1 LTELGQRLK
10 DARNDK
16 GLSLEEIQS
25 ITKIQKRYLHA
36 IEEGNYELLPG
47 NFYTRAFIKN
57 YAEAVGLHGDE
68 LLEEYASEIPKAN
81 ADVPESLPPRKMR
94 RPSTPSKSSSVSS
107 KWSSVFP
114 SVLVVLLIVGVAALI
129 WYVVQSGDQKTN
141 QNATTNQAE
150 EQVTSDENSASAPDS
165 DEVSNED
172 EAASDEATTSEEEQ
186 KSKDEESA
194 EEEKAAEPEEEPE
207 KEEAPKME
215 IKKVKSDADNSTFE
229 ITNADKF
236 EVKLEASGSSWVA
249 LTGASDKKYVYE
261 SLAKGK
267 NVTQDLSKESSATL
281 RLGSSPSIEV
291 FVNGEKIDI
300 PKEPVVQNVTFT
312 FKKAE

>member
-1 LTELGQRLK
+1 MTELGQRLK

-94 RPSTPSKSSSVSS
+94 RPQAPSKSSSVSS

-150 EQVTSDENSASAPDS
+150 EQVTSDENSGSAPDS
-165 DEVSNED
+165 DEVSNEGD
-172 EAASDEATTSEEEQ
+172 SSSEATASEEET
-186 KSKDEESA
+186 KSKEDEKA
-194 EEEKAAEPEEEPE
+194 EEEKAAEEEEPE
-207 KEEAPKME
+207 EEAPKME
-215 IKKVKSDADNSTFE
+215 IKKVKSDTDNSTFE
-229 ITNADKF
+229 IKNADKF

-267 NVTQDLSKESSATL
+267 SVTQDLSKESSATL

-312 FKKAE
+312 FEKAE

>member
-1 LTELGQRLK
+1 MTELGQRLK
-10 DARNDK
+10 EARNDK

-25 ITKIQKRYLHA
+25 ITKIQKRYLLA

-57 YAEAVGLHGDE
+57 YAEAVGLHGEE

-94 RPSTPSKSSSVSS
+94 KPSAPSKSSSVSS

-150 EQVTSDENSASAPDS
+150 EQVTSDENSGSAPNS
-165 DEVSNED
+165 DEVSKEDDSASSDDTAQDEEAKSDDKKAKD
-172 EAASDEATTSEEEQ
+172 EAEE
-186 KSKDEESA
+186 KPA
-194 EEEKAAEPEEEPE
+194 EEEEP
-207 KEEAPKME
+207 APKME
-215 IKKVKSDADNSTFE
+215 IKKVKSDTDHSTFD
-229 ITNADKF
+229 ITNAEKF
-236 EVKLEASGSSWVA
+236 EVKLKASGSSWVA
-249 LTGASDKKYVYE
+249 LTGASDKNYVYE

-267 NVTQDLSKESSATL
+267 NVTEDLSSETSATL
-281 RLGSSPSIEV
+281 RLGSSPAIEV

-300 PKEPVVQNVTFT
+300 PKEPVVQNVTFN

>member
-1 LTELGQRLK
+1 MTELGQRLK
-10 DARNDK
+10 EARNDK

-25 ITKIQKRYLHA
+25 ITKIQKRYLLA

-57 YAEAVGLHGDE
+57 YAEAVGLHGEE

-94 RPSTPSKSSSVSS
+94 RPSTPSKSSSASS

-150 EQVTSDENSASAPDS
+150 EQVTSDENSGSAPNS
-165 DEVSNED
+165 DEVSD
-172 EAASDEATTSEEEQ
+172 EENAASSDDATQDDKAKSDDEKA
-186 KSKDEESA
+186 KDETEEKPA
-194 EEEKAAEPEEEPE
+194 EEKEEEP
-207 KEEAPKME
+207 APEME
-215 IKKVKSDADNSTFE
+215 IKKVKSDADHSTYD
-229 ITNADKF
+229 ITNADQF
-236 EVKLEASGSSWVA
+236 EVKLKASGSSWVA

-267 NVTQDLSKESSATL
+267 NVTQDLSSETSATL

-291 FVNGEKIDI
+291 FVNGEKLDI
-300 PKEPVVQNVTFT
+300 PKEPVVQNVTIN
-312 FKKAE
+312 FKKAD

>member
-1 LTELGQRLK
+1 MTELGQRLK
-10 DARNDK
+10 EARNDK
-16 GLSLEEIQS
+16 GLSIEEIQS

-57 YAEAVGLHGDE
+57 YAEAVGFNGE
-68 LLEEYASEIPKAN
+68 EFLEEYASEIPKAS

-94 RPSTPSKSSSVSS
+94 RPSQPSKSSSASS

-114 SVLVVLLIVGVAALI
+114 SILVILLIVGVAALI
-129 WYVVQSGDQKTN
+129 WYVVQSGDQTTN

-150 EQVTSDENSASAPDS
+150 EQISSDENSGSAPDS
-165 DEVSNED
+165 DEVSDSGNDASSEKPEEEPKED
-172 EAASDEATTSEEEQ
+172 EEKEKEEP
-186 KSKDEESA
+186 A
-194 EEEKAAEPEEEPE
+194 EEPEEEP
-207 KEEAPKME
+207 APEME
-215 IKKVKSDADNSTFE
+215 IKKVDSSADRSTYE
-229 ITNADKF
+229 ITNAEKF

-267 NVTQDLSKESSATL
+267 DVTEDLSIESSATL
-281 RLGSSPSIEV
+281 RLGSSPNVAV
-291 FVNGEKIDI
+291 FVNGEKIEI
-300 PKEPVVQNVTFT
+300 PKEPVVQNVTFN